1 MAAKETATQ
10 FSRVPVSRLSFLH
23 FTLANVLEL
32 SSSRSQWFLKRWVSA
47 SPHTLSRAERSQ
59 ANQSIKN
66 IIVVLAWQTTQKNW
80 IFQTTHYQDLSSLY
94 YIHRYICISMH
105 MLICTWAH
113 THIYVYIHYT
123 YNVFIILII
132 TYTIYI
138 YLFIIYDEYMHACD
152 VCACVCVL
160 KGA

>member
-1 MAAKETATQ
+1 MIWNNYLCPSNGWLIPWQPKRPLHSFPESLFPGLVSFISPWQTCLNFRAAGHSG
-10 FSRVPVSRLSFLH
+10 FWSGRW
-23 FTLANVLEL
+23 N
-32 SSSRSQWFLKRWVSA
+32 WVSA

-113 THIYVYIHYT
+113 THT
-123 YNVFIILII
+123 YMF
-132 TYTIYI
+132 IYI
-138 YLFIIYDEYMHACD
+138 IHIMYLSY
-152 VCACVCVL
+152 L
-160 KGA
+160 